1 MPARFLAPVALGL
14 LLAGCASHIPEPI
27 RTPLPGGPSLA
38 EARAD
43 PGTFRGSRVRWG
55 GTIAAVHN
63 RPTVTRV
70 EMVAR
75 ALSSEGEPAREDTTP
90 GRFMAEFRGFVD
102 PAVFSEGRRL
112 TVVGTLGG
120 MAERAIG
127 DYAYRFPV
135 VAVEHH
141 YLWPAQTPRRE
152 PYPPPWY
159 HDPWYP
165 YHSPHYPYW

>member
-1 MPARFLAPVALGL
+1 MEV
-14 LLAGCASHIPEPI
+14 
-27 RTPLPGGPSLA
+27 
-38 EARAD
+38 
-43 PGTFRGSRVRWG
+43 
-55 GTIAAVHN
+55 
-63 RPTVTRV
+63 
-70 EMVAR
+70 VAR
-75 ALSSEGEPAREDTTP
+75 PLDGQGEPARTDTTP

-102 PAVFSEGRRL
+102 PAVYAEGRRL

-120 MAERAIG
+120 IAERAIG

-141 YLWPAQTPRRE
+141 YLWPAEKPRRD

-165 YHSPHYPYW
+165 YHSPYYPYW